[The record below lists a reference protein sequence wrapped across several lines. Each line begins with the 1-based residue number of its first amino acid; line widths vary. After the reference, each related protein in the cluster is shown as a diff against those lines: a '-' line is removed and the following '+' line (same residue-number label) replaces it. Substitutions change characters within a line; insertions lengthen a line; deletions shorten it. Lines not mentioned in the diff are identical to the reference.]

1 MFTLGQL
8 TEMCST
14 AYAKTA
20 YSIVVGTVG
29 VLVLVAFFN
38 MVVTPAESLRYLP
51 VIVAFNTAL
60 AGYMSLEKT
69 RSYFRY
75 KWLVAVIS
83 GTAVILLTFFSLNVF
98 FMHITGLFLINLTQL
113 LIMLAIGIGAG
124 WFGGVLA
131 INYLNLN

>member
-1 MFTLGQL
+1 
-8 TEMCST
+8 MCST

-20 YSIVVGTVG
+20 YSIVVGAVG

-38 MVVTPAESLRYLP
+38 MVVTSADSLRYLP

-69 RSYFRY
+69 RSYFRH

-83 GTAVILLTFFSLNVF
+83 GTAVILLTFFSLNAF

-113 LIMLAIGIGAG
+113 LIMLAIGVGAS

-131 INYLNLN
+131 INHLGLN